1 MEITM
6 EEFFLGADVSKGY
19 TDFIL
24 LNKKKEVI
32 VNNFQLDDTF
42 KDHSRFHKFLVN
54 FFEEHEDVMIYAG
67 FESTGGYEDNWIYFL
82 RKLREDYPIK
92 VARLN
97 PNGVCNT
104 RKAELSGNVTDHIS
118 AKAIAHHLINV
129 LPTINFNTKSPYSSL
144 KRTWTHLRMLKKQKV
159 QLLNQFESLLYISHT
174 QLISA
179 CSSKVPEWLL
189 KLVVEYPT
197 ADLLSRGH
205 ISKISRISYITE
217 EKAREL
223 KKEAKK
229 SVASATDA
237 ISAELLQDLAKTILS
252 YKQKIKKW
260 EDKLVEKC
268 EIDEV
273 KILTTIPNIAEYTA
287 VGLMINMG
295 SVERFGHVKKLA
307 SYWGIHPE
315 IKESGDGKWKP
326 GISKAGRAIPRELLF
341 NSVFASL
348 SDDDNY
354 IKELYEEYVEDKG
367 KSSMSA
373 IGILMHKLTRIIYG
387 MLKNGT
393 TYNPDTDRKNRQD
406 NKSQDQ
412 SNNDSYNRKR
422 RFQDYDSDAPVS
434 RREKKRRKERIE
446 TQDADASFAGSSI
459 PSFSENNIENIM
471 QNLNREIKNIS
482 EN

>member
-1 MEITM
+1 MK
-6 EEFFLGADVSKGY
+6 EFFLGADVSKGY

-24 LNKKKEVI
+24 LDKHKEVK
-32 VNNFQLDDTF
+32 VRNFQLDDTF
-42 KDHSRFHKFLVN
+42 RGHNQFHQFMTN
-54 FFEEHEDVMIYAG
+54 FFEEHEDSIIYAG

-82 RKLREDYPIK
+82 RKLQQDYPIK

-104 RKAELSGNVTDHIS
+104 RKAELSGNITDHIS

-129 LPTINFNTKSPYSSL
+129 LPTINFNAKSPYASL

-174 QLISA
+174 QLINY
-179 CSSKVPEWLL
+179 CSSRVPEWLL

-205 ISKISRISYITE
+205 INKISRIPYISE
-217 EKAREL
+217 EKAKEL
-223 KKEAKK
+223 KEEAKK
-229 SVASATDA
+229 SVASANDP
-237 ISAELLQDLAKTILS
+237 ISAELLQDVAETILA
-252 YKQKIKKW
+252 YIKKIKKW
-260 EDKLVEKC
+260 EEKLVEKC
-268 EIDEV
+268 EINEV

-295 SVERFGHVKKLA
+295 SVERFDHVKKLA

-326 GISKAGRAIPRELLF
+326 GISKEGRAIPRELLF
-341 NSVFASL
+341 NAVFASL
-348 SDDDNY
+348 SDEGNY
-354 IKELYEEYVEDKG
+354 IKELYEEYVEDKC
-367 KSSMSA
+367 KSKMSA
-373 IGILMHKLTRIIYG
+373 IGILMHKFTRIIYG
-387 MLKNGT
+387 MLKNST
-393 TYNPDTDRKNRQD
+393 TYNPDIDKKNRE
-406 NKSQDQ
+406 NKKSKVKN
-412 SNNDSYNRKR
+412 SNDSYKRKR
-422 RFQDYDSDAPVS
+422 RYQDFDSNAPVS
-434 RREKKRRKERIE
+434 RREKKKRKERIE

-459 PSFSENNIENIM
+459 PLFSENNIENIM
-471 QNLNREIKNIS
+471 QNLNLEISKIS

>member
-1 MEITM
+1 MKEY
-6 EEFFLGADVSKGY
+6 FLGADVSKGY

-24 LNKKKEVI
+24 LDKDKEVK
-32 VNNFQLDDTF
+32 VRNFQLDDTF
-42 KDHSRFHKFLVN
+42 GGHSKLHQFLSN
-54 FFEEHEDVMIYAG
+54 FFEEHEDSVIYAG

-82 RKLREDYPIK
+82 RKLQKDYPIK

-97 PNGVCNT
+97 PNNVCNT
-104 RKAELSGNVTDHIS
+104 RKAELAGNVTDHIS
-118 AKAIAHHLINV
+118 AKAIAYHLINV
-129 LPTINFNTKSPYSSL
+129 LPTIKFNAKSPYSSL

-174 QLISA
+174 QLISY
-179 CSSKVPEWLL
+179 CSSRVPEWLL
-189 KLVVEYPT
+189 QLVIEYPT

-205 ISKISRISYITE
+205 IKKISQIPYITE
-217 EKAREL
+217 NKAREL
-223 KKEAKK
+223 KEEAKK

-260 EDKLVEKC
+260 EDRLVEEC

-295 SVERFGHVKKLA
+295 SVERFDHVKKLA

-315 IKESGDGKWKP
+315 IKESGDGRGKP
-326 GISKAGRAIPRELLF
+326 GLSKKGRSIPRELLF
-341 NSVFASL
+341 NAVFASL
-348 SDDDNY
+348 SDEGNY
-354 IKELYEEYVEDKG
+354 IQKLYEEFVEDKG
-367 KSSMSA
+367 KSKMSA

-387 MLKNGT
+387 MLKNST
-393 TYNPDTDRKNRQD
+393 VYNPQIDKENRQES
-406 NKSQDQ
+406 KSKKQRD
-412 SNNDSYNRKR
+412 NDSYSRKR
-422 RFQDYDSDAPVS
+422 RIHNFDSNAPVS
-434 RREKKRRKERIE
+434 RREKKKRKERIE
-446 TQDADASFAGSSI
+446 TQDADASIAGSSI
-459 PSFSENNIENIM
+459 PLFSENNIENIM
-471 QNLNREIKNIS
+471 QNLNLEINNIF

>member
-1 MEITM
+1 M
-6 EEFFLGADVSKGY
+6 EEYFLGADVSKGY

-24 LNKKKEVI
+24 MDKNKEVK
-32 VNNFQLDDTF
+32 VSSLQLDDTF
-42 KDHSRFHKFLVN
+42 RDHNKFHQFVCN
-54 FFEEHEDVMIYAG
+54 FFEEHEDAIIYAG

-82 RKLREDYPIK
+82 RKLQKDYPIK

-97 PNGVCNT
+97 PNSVCNT
-104 RKAELSGNVTDHIS
+104 RKAELAGNVTDQIS
-118 AKAIAHHLINV
+118 AKAIAYHLINV
-129 LPTINFNTKSPYSSL
+129 LPTIKFNAKSPYASL

-174 QLISA
+174 QLISD
-179 CSSKVPEWLL
+179 CSSRVPEWLL
-189 KLVVEYPT
+189 KLVIEYPT

-205 ISKISRISYITE
+205 ISKISRIPYITE

-223 KKEAKK
+223 KEEAKR

-237 ISAELLQDLAKTILS
+237 ISAELLQDVAKTILS
-252 YKQKIKKW
+252 YKEKIKKW

-268 EIDEV
+268 EIDEI

-295 SVERFGHVKKLA
+295 SVERFDHVKKLA

-326 GISKAGRAIPRELLF
+326 GISKKGRSIPRELLF
-341 NSVFASL
+341 NAVFASL
-348 SDDDNY
+348 SDEDNY
-354 IKELYEEYVEDKG
+354 IQKLYKEYVEEKG
-367 KSSMSA
+367 KSKMSA
-373 IGILMHKLTRIIYG
+373 IGILMHKLTRMIYG

-393 TYNPDTDRKNRQD
+393 NYNPQIDKENRQ
-406 NKSQDQ
+406 NSKSKKK
-412 SNNDSYNRKR
+412 SNNNNKRKVRDFDSK
-422 RFQDYDSDAPVS
+422 APVS
-434 RREKKRRKERIE
+434 RREKKKRKERIE

-471 QNLNREIKNIS
+471 QNLNLEISNIS